1 MAAAHERWSD
11 TGSSGG
17 IPADE
22 KAEEKGATTTTTSE
36 LDEHQVENDLNITGD
51 DLAIAEEYAT
61 TLTLEDVRKIFQSV
75 VKIHENDQNFPV
87 AVLEKME
94 EFLNNEDIFAN
105 PHRHEKLIHE
115 MKIEAALIHNNSPY
129 AEVRAVVENT
139 DDPSTP
145 SSTIRSWTIGIFF
158 VIGGSFVNQLFSIRQ
173 PMIHVEA
180 NPWRK
185 IPANKGICSPLGKAW
200 ERCMPDWR
208 FNFLGNEISLNP
220 GVFSKKE
227 HMLIT
232 IMANVGFNVPY
243 TNYIIWS
250 SYLPKFFNQSYAGSF
265 SYQILIAL
273 GTNFIGYGVAGLC
286 RHFLVYPT
294 HCVWPTSLVTIALN
308 ASFHQDKNSSVL
320 GPFKRMF
327 TVSRLRCFMLCFAGM
342 FCYFWFPNYI
352 FQALSYFNWMSWI
365 APDNLNLN
373 AITGMV
379 NGLGINPLPTFD
391 WNILLF
397 IEGNSPLVLPFFYWA
412 NQLVGMLATVP
423 VILGMWYT
431 NIYNT
436 GYLPINSNRI
446 FDNTGNEYNIS
457 LAVNDRGMFDSE
469 RYENYSPAYLTASNL
484 MVYLSFFAI
493 YAATVSYAWLY
504 HRHEIGL
511 GLKNVFKRGKRT
523 EYQDVHNRLM
533 SAYPE
538 VSEWWYLTVLL
549 AAIGCS
555 IGGVAGWDT
564 NTTPAV
570 VFYGLALCLIFVV
583 PVGLI
588 YAITGL
594 EVTLNVFA
602 EFIGGAWVAGNA
614 LAMNFFKSFGYVT
627 CAHALRFCNDLKMAH
642 YVKVPPRHTFIA
654 QIVGTLVSSF
664 ICTGVMNFQ
673 MRNIPDVCESY
684 QANHFTCPGI
694 TTFQTAAVL
703 WGTIGPIKVFGAGG
717 QYTWLL
723 IGFPIGF
730 FLPII
735 AFYAKKKWPKARWL
749 RFVHPVCI
757 FNGPIQWAPYNVSYL
772 WPTVPVA
779 WLSHIYLKTRYT
791 AFWAKYNYVVS
802 AAFSAAIAIAAIV
815 IFFALQWSSVQL
827 DWWGN
832 SVSFQGCEGKACR
845 KFAVADGDYFGPRIG
860 QFH

>member
-1 MAAAHERWSD
+1 
-11 TGSSGG
+11 
-17 IPADE
+17 
-22 KAEEKGATTTTTSE
+22 
-36 LDEHQVENDLNITGD
+36 
-51 DLAIAEEYAT
+51 
-61 TLTLEDVRKIFQSV
+61 
-75 VKIHENDQNFPV
+75 
-87 AVLEKME
+87 
-94 EFLNNEDIFAN
+94 
-105 PHRHEKLIHE
+105 
-115 MKIEAALIHNNSPY
+115 
-129 AEVRAVVENT
+129 
-139 DDPSTP
+139 
-145 SSTIRSWTIGIFF
+145 
-158 VIGGSFVNQLFSIRQ
+158 
-173 PMIHVEA
+173 
-180 NPWRK
+180 
-185 IPANKGICSPLGKAW
+185 
-200 ERCMPDWR
+200 
-208 FNFLGNEISLNP
+208 
-220 GVFSKKE
+220 
-227 HMLIT
+227 
-232 IMANVGFNVPY
+232 
-243 TNYIIWS
+243 
-250 SYLPKFFNQSYAGSF
+250 
-265 SYQILIAL
+265 
-273 GTNFIGYGVAGLC
+273 
-286 RHFLVYPT
+286 
-294 HCVWPTSLVTIALN
+294 
-308 ASFHQDKNSSVL
+308 
-320 GPFKRMF
+320 
-327 TVSRLRCFMLCFAGM
+327 MLCFAGM

-602 EFIGGAWVAGNA
+602 EFIVRFRGPGEIIGG
-614 LAMNFFKSFGYVT
+614 
-627 CAHALRFCNDLKMAH
+627 
-642 YVKVPPRHTFIA
+642 
-654 QIVGTLVSSF
+654 
-664 ICTGVMNFQ
+664 
-673 MRNIPDVCESY
+673 
-684 QANHFTCPGI
+684 
-694 TTFQTAAVL
+694 
-703 WGTIGPIKVFGAGG
+703 
-717 QYTWLL
+717 
-723 IGFPIGF
+723 
-730 FLPII
+730 
-735 AFYAKKKWPKARWL
+735 
-749 RFVHPVCI
+749 
-757 FNGPIQWAPYNVSYL
+757 
-772 WPTVPVA
+772 
-779 WLSHIYLKTRYT
+779 
-791 AFWAKYNYVVS
+791 
-802 AAFSAAIAIAAIV
+802 
-815 IFFALQWSSVQL
+815 
-827 DWWGN
+827 
-832 SVSFQGCEGKACR
+832 
-845 KFAVADGDYFGPRIG
+845 
-860 QFH
+860 